1 MKRITGKCTAAKHGP
16 KRDKNSNC
24 KMSCSWKNCR
34 SGRDVKN
41 VGEQLTATIREVDKT
56 RCRSLRSSCQTVR
69 FCCVE
74 HKNHCIKKAS
84 ANPRGKRECMD
95 EAQCRSLWTCL
106 LEKVQCPWAAILFL
120 TQLCLGERAEAA
132 TSVRVSWVH
141 NLQQEHGNPC
151 YIEIPDGVNEKT
163 KARTVPMLQCFANLL
178 RGWMYA
184 SPLVTPDG
192 GQWPFPE
199 QPLQDP
205 QCCLFPGLQVNGNKL
220 TRTWTRPISTRAYLK
235 KIREAADILHRER
248 ADMQSRGLPSVWD
261 ETDLAKLG
269 THSMKRTC
277 VSLLKDKCRSSA
289 VVGAICGTTPA
300 TLDREYDAP
309 TQRRQRMALQDALG
323 PVLDVSAASVFCT
336 GCRTERQS
344 PKWIYCPACGTKF
357 A

>member
-1 MKRITGKCTAAKHGP
+1 MVPSETR
-16 KRDKNSNC
+16 
-24 KMSCSWKNCR
+24 
-34 SGRDVKN
+34 
-41 VGEQLTATIREVDKT
+41 TATARCLAAGKIVVVVEMSRMWESSSRPPFARWTRPDADPCEVRVRQFDFVVWNTKT
-56 RCRSLRSSCQTVR
+56 TASRKHQQTQ
-69 FCCVE
+69 E
-74 HKNHCIKKAS
+74 AS
-84 ANPRGKRECMD
+84 ENV
-95 EAQCRSLWTCL
+95 WTRHNAEVCGRASF
-106 LEKVQCPWAAILFL
+106 EKVQCPWAAILFL